1 MVANIDEGI
10 IMCQNSLQ
18 YFLYID
24 SLNALNNHQTPL
36 LGPL

>member
-1 MVANIDEGI
+1 MVANIDGVI
-10 IMCQNSLQ
+10 IVCQNSLQ

-36 LGPL
+36 LVPL